1 MNRTEKDPIQK
12 KIEIRNWIF
21 LGIFLSVSLIFMP
34 SRFTLGL
41 LLGGLISIINF
52 FWLYQSLRKAF
63 QHLSGGTKSVVV
75 FKYYIRLAVTAIVL
89 FFIITRM
96 HVDVIGLIVGLS
108 VVVIS
113 IIFTTVLELLKIN
126 SANEEVR

>member
-1 MNRTEKDPIQK
+1 
-12 KIEIRNWIF
+12 
-21 LGIFLSVSLIFMP
+21 
-34 SRFTLGL
+34 
-41 LLGGLISIINF
+41 
-52 FWLYQSLRKAF
+52 
-63 QHLSGGTKSVVV
+63 VV

>member
-1 MNRTEKDPIQK
+1 M
-12 KIEIRNWIF
+12 
-21 LGIFLSVSLIFMP
+21 
-34 SRFTLGL
+34 
-41 LLGGLISIINF
+41 
-52 FWLYQSLRKAF
+52 
-63 QHLSGGTKSVVV
+63 V